1 MDIDAIWDNLHERKL
16 SWAYRGREDFYKTI
30 KDEDIIEVY
39 KNSANEINVC
49 VYGRSQVGKTTLIL
63 KLIGIKEQYIQKT
76 GDILR
81 GGRPKGNSATIVA
94 TIYSMSNDNYFY
106 YQETGGNILRY
117 TEDEIIRQLADLRE
131 KAYIGVTALDRVKI
145 SIPKIFFEEKTED
158 MHINII
164 DLPGIES
171 ADEREY
177 THVSNIVKK
186 FVPISNMIILIERA
200 DQVAYLGKLKLPGI
214 DYWYEEMERFKLVL
228 TRSVSN
234 RSTQKE
240 LREIVTIDKEKYV
253 KLFESDI
260 CKDANMIKLKNSMVF
275 PLEYGESWDEL
286 KKSDKDVTDK
296 IIPILDE
303 LYEQLL
309 QDIIESQNPYN
320 QFIMSMKM
328 HNRINKVIQ
337 RKIDSFK
344 DDINLLENDIAQ
356 KHKILENKTNILDEC
371 NCILKEKEERLKIL
385 KEIVENKKIK
395 FESTNYSFT
404 KYVSSLRCYVEE
416 EILIILEKSNDFIKE
431 LDNEKIIIKNKTN
444 SIAYE
449 QAAYYLKKLN
459 DYFLDSYFVDSNFYA
474 DKYLAEETVSKIK
487 EKVSEDLIN
496 QIKNCATKEENEI
509 LQQIMEMQSKKR
521 VIDKACMN
529 ITKEI
534 EVNENKMYKMKKELD
549 VFKIKSEED
558 RKTTE
563 NFTKSI
569 YNSYYDEMNAVSR
582 NINDNKTPVEIKLL
596 NLFYMYLISDELSKL
611 EGLLR

>member
-1 MDIDAIWDNLHERKL
+1 MDIDVIWDKLYERKL
-16 SWAYRGREDFYKTI
+16 NWAYKGREDFYKTI
-30 KDEDIIEVY
+30 KDKDIMEVY
-39 KNSANEINVC
+39 KNSDQEINVC

-63 KLIGIKEQYIQKT
+63 KLIGIKEEYIQKV

-106 YQETGGNILRY
+106 YQETGGNVLRY
-117 TEDEIIRQLADLRE
+117 TEEEIIKQLAELRE
-131 KAYIGVTALDRVKI
+131 KAYIGVAALDRVKI
-145 SIPKIFFEEKTED
+145 SIPKKFFEEKIEERN
-158 MHINII
+158 INII

-177 THVSNIVKK
+177 NHVAKIVKK

-240 LREIVTIDKEKYV
+240 LREIIDIDKEKYV
-253 KLFESDI
+253 RLFESDI
-260 CKDANMIKLKNSMVF
+260 CKDANMIELKNNIVF

-286 KKSDKDVTDK
+286 KKSDKDLTTK

-303 LYEQLL
+303 LYDQLL
-309 QDIIESQNPYN
+309 QDIVESQNPYN

-337 RKIDSFK
+337 RKIDVFT
-344 DDINLLENDIAQ
+344 DEINLLENDMVE
-356 KHKILENKTNILDEC
+356 KHEILGKRRAVLNQC
-371 NCILKEKEERLKIL
+371 NCILQEKEEQLDKL
-385 KEIVENKKIK
+385 KEIEAIEKIK
-395 FESTNYSFT
+395 FDSIEYSFT
-404 KYVSSLRCYVEE
+404 KYASSLKGYVEE
-416 EILIILEKSNDFIKE
+416 EISIIVEKANNLIKE
-431 LDNEKIIIKNKTN
+431 LDNENIIIKNQTN
-444 SIAYE
+444 SIAYKE
-449 QAAYYLKKLN
+449 AACYLKRLD
-459 DYFLDSYFVDSNFYA
+459 DYIIDIYFIDSNFYE
-474 DKYLAEETVSKIK
+474 DKNQAEKTVSKIK
-487 EKVSEDLIN
+487 EKVSEYLED
-496 QIKNCATKEENEI
+496 QIKNYVAKEKKEI
-509 LQQIMEMQSKKR
+509 LKQITNMQSKKR
-521 VIDKACMN
+521 VIDKVC
-529 ITKEI
+529 IDSTKEI
-534 EVNENKMYKMKKELD
+534 EVNEKEICKKKKDLD
-549 VFKIKSEED
+549 IFKIKSEED

-569 YNSYYDEMNAVSR
+569 YSSYHDEMNAISR
-582 NINDNKTPVEIKLL
+582 NINDNKTPVEIKIL

-611 EGLLR
+611 EGLLG